1 MAIKKN
7 DRHNENPEL
16 DDETSRSSQD
26 LRGKFRFKSLSKNI
40 FQHHQ
45 KAVNFEEAK
54 DENNLDTCRKE
65 NPVLDDEMSTSSQ
78 DFWEKS
84 RFKDLSKVI
93 FWHHQKTLK
102 FTDAKDEKNP
112 DNLQNQNLILA
123 KKTSSSSQDFWQK
136 SRFKDLSKVIFLHQ
150 QKTLKLTEAKD
161 ENNLD
166 DRENKNPI
174 VNEEI
179 SPSSQ
184 DFWVNHRYKDL
195 SKIIFLHHQ
204 QEVNFTEAKES
215 RETSRFKDV
224 SQRIFVNQ
232 KKVRFIEL
240 ETKIKWPICLKWRRK
255 RTSINI

>member
-7 DRHNENPEL
+7 DRNIMNPQL
-16 DDETSRSSQD
+16 DDEKCRSSKD
-26 LRGKFRFKSLSKNI
+26 LRGKLQFKDLSKHI

-54 DENNLDTCRKE
+54 DENNLDNCRKE

-102 FTDAKDEKNP
+102 FTDAKDGKNS

-123 KKTSSSSQDFWQK
+123 EETSSSSQDFWQK
-136 SRFKDLSKVIFLHQ
+136 FRFKDISKVIFLHH

-161 ENNLD
+161 ENNSEE
-166 DRENKNPI
+166 RENKNPI

-179 SPSSQ
+179 CPSSQ

-204 QEVNFTEAKES
+204 QEVNFTEAKDSWEA
-215 RETSRFKDV
+215 SRFKDV
-224 SQRIFVNQ
+224 SQQIFVNQ
-232 KKVRFIEL
+232 KKVRFIEP
-240 ETKIKWPICLKWRRK
+240 ETKIKWPICLQWRKK